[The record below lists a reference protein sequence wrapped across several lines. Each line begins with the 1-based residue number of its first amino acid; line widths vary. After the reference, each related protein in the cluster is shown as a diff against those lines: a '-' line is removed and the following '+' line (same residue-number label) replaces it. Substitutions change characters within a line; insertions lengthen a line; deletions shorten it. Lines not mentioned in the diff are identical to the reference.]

1 MYGAFPTN
9 ISTMSFDNEQTSL
22 LQMDIQFY
30 FERYRFDQVSPATLK
45 TKDGK
50 RQVINYD
57 EIQFRVS
64 GSGNPD
70 VQRFSIG

>member
-1 MYGAFPTN
+1 
-9 ISTMSFDNEQTSL
+9 
-22 LQMDIQFY
+22 MDIQFY

-57 EIQFRVS
+57 EIQLRVS